1 MIFNSKRDQISMTTG
16 WQYGDGEQYFTL
28 LRREGATLVS
38 RVTHRDN
45 RAVYGGWSDGVIG

>member
-1 MIFNSKRDQISMTTG
+1 MTTG
-16 WQYGDGEQYFTL
+16 WQCGDGDQYFTL
-28 LRREGATLVS
+28 LRREGVTLVS